1 MLLYWGVFPRAK
13 FRVYLKCPPSLLN
26 FPRGQIAWLT
36 SQNWLTYTHTQ
47 ICTWGFQFLSLARQ
61 TLQLPLIK
69 GGSLKNQPQTSTKT
83 LSEDC
88 TFLNAEAGK
97 NTQNTTHID
106 VQSELWKAQLN
117 FHHLHQKNQ
126 RKTTGYSP
134 WRQQLQF
141 FCAKLLH
148 PHQRVTSSALHHRVY
163 FFNLVQWLFSP
174 L

>member
-13 FRVYLKCPPSLLN
+13 FRMYLKCPPSLLN
-26 FPRGQIAWLT
+26 FPRRQIALLT

-69 GGSLKNQPQTSTKT
+69 GGSLKSQPQTSTKT

-106 VQSELWKAQLN
+106 VQSELWKAQLS

-126 RKTTGYSP
+126 RKPLVTHPGGSNSSSSVPNCSIPTSESQALLSITG
-134 WRQQLQF
+134 F
-141 FCAKLLH
+141 TF
-148 PHQRVTSSALHHRVY
+148 
-163 FFNLVQWLFSP
+163 
-174 L
+174 